1 MSEYTCDDGLGA
13 YCDELGLTCENPFP
27 EPVRE
32 TTRVVSGRTYKV
44 THLTCEYVENPQV
57 IAGVSKIRAWAG
69 RTDAT
74 MIPADHA

>member
-1 MSEYTCDDGLGA
+1 MIEHDGVT
-13 YCDELGLTCENPFP
+13 YEWDEHDMLV
-27 EPVRE
+27 PVPAE
-32 TTRVVSGRTYKV
+32 TTRVVNGRTYKV
-44 THLTCEYVENPQV
+44 TTLTCEYDPKPQV